1 MKETSVANIS
11 AADTKTP
18 DHYYPLLT
26 ALGAAGQ
33 QDSITVFN
41 DYCELASLSMTSYLF
56 ESPDNVSG

>member
-1 MKETSVANIS
+1 MANIS